1 MTPARTNTL
10 PLLLLGSF
18 IFLLFGIALEATSPF
33 GMIDFKALYW
43 GARAAIQH
51 QNPYEEKQVLA
62 TYVAA
67 GGTFPS
73 DPFAA
78 IRIRQAV
85 TRCINLPTTLFLVS
99 PLAHCGAGLAEAIWI
114 CLTAGC
120 FLIAAFAA
128 WKLGVQFEPQV
139 AGMLIFLVI
148 INSESLLLLGN
159 SAGLVVSLCTIAVCC
174 LVRERFVLI
183 GIACLALALVMKPQ
197 DAGLPWLY
205 FLLAGSTHRKR
216 ALATLGLV
224 ICLSVPA
231 ALWIARV
238 APHWPHDLNRE
249 LATTSQ
255 RGEENDPGPASAGGH
270 GIGMIINLQAAIS
283 TIKDDP
289 QIYNIASY
297 CICGGLLA
305 FWVFR
310 TLRAP
315 LSEQNAW
322 YAIAAVAALTML
334 PVYHRAYD
342 ARLLLLCVPACAIR
356 WREGGRAA
364 WVALLV
370 TLGSIVITGDLFWMV
385 YLTFLHSYFSSASSL
400 MQKVFLGF
408 QVASAPI
415 VLLAA
420 STFYTW
426 LYFTSKKA
434 VPMPVETSQAV

>member
-10 PLLLLGSF
+10 PLLLFGSF
-18 IFLLFGIALEATSPF
+18 VFLLFGITLETTSPF

-43 GARAAIQH
+43 GARTAIQH
-51 QNPYEEKQVLA
+51 QNPYQEKQVLA
-62 TYVAA
+62 TYEAA

-85 TRCINLPTTLFLVS
+85 TRCINLPTSLFLVS
-99 PLAHCGAGLAEAIWI
+99 PLAHFSPRLAETIWM
-114 CLTAGC
+114 CLTAC
-120 FLIAAFAA
+120 SFLIAAFAA
-128 WKLGVQFEPQV
+128 WKLGAQFEPQV
-139 AGMLIFLVI
+139 AGFLVFLFI

-174 LVRERFVLI
+174 LVRQRFVLI
-183 GIACLALALVMKPQ
+183 GIACLAIAMVMKPQ

-205 FLLAGSTHRKR
+205 FLLAGGTHRKR
-216 ALATLGLV
+216 ALATLALV

-231 ALWIARV
+231 ALWIAWV
-238 APHWPHDLNRE
+238 APHWPHDLNQE

-270 GIGMIINLQAAIS
+270 GIGMIINLQAAVS

-289 QIYNIASY
+289 RVYNIASY

-342 ARLLLLCVPACAIR
+342 ARLLLLCIPACAIR
-356 WREGGRAA
+356 WRQGRPGRMGCA
-364 WVALLV
+364 WGHVGFDCHHGRSVLDGLPDLPSFLLCIRIELSTKGASGNSVSLSPCDSPCGEHFLFVA
-370 TLGSIVITGDLFWMV
+370 I
-385 YLTFLHSYFSSASSL
+385 LH
-400 MQKVFLGF
+400 
-408 QVASAPI
+408 
-415 VLLAA
+415 
-420 STFYTW
+420 
-426 LYFTSKKA
+426 
-434 VPMPVETSQAV
+434 VE